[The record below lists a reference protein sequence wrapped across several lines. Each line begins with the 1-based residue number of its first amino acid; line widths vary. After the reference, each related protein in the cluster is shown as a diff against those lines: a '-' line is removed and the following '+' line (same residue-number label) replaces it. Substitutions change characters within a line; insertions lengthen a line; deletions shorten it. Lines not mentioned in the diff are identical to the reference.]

1 MLEFMFG
8 FFLAESA
15 TFGDAEISLIKLL
28 VFTAIVAL
36 GVGLLALNAHI
47 SPDGDV
53 KNTIS
58 VIKNRL
64 KSFSRKER

>member
-28 VFTAIVAL
+28 VFTAMVGL
-36 GVGLLALNAHI
+36 GIGLLALNAHI
-47 SPDGDV
+47 SSDGDV

-58 VIKNRL
+58 VIKNWL
-64 KSFSRKER
+64 KSFSRTAR

>member
-1 MLEFMFG
+1 MFG

-28 VFTAIVAL
+28 VFTAMVGL
-36 GVGLLALNAHI
+36 GIGLLALNAHI
-47 SPDGDV
+47 SSDGDV

-58 VIKNRL
+58 VIKNWL
-64 KSFSRKER
+64 KSFSRTAR

>member
-28 VFTAIVAL
+28 VFTAMVGL
-36 GVGLLALNAHI
+36 GIGLLALNAHI

-53 KNTIS
+53 KTTIS